1 MDTKNLTFEQK
12 MDLLNEITDKINAGN
27 LSLEETMK
35 IYQDG
40 KQLIQELKDELQK
53 DEEKITKVVD

>member
-12 MDLLNEITDKINAGN
+12 MDLLNDITDKINAGN

-40 KQLIQELKDELQK
+40 KHLIQELKEELQK